1 MPRDRRDYFY
11 RKAKDEGYRSRA
23 AFKLKQINEKFKI
36 ITKGDAVVDLGAAP
50 GGWLQVAKELSGGKV
65 VGVDILPIEKM
76 EGMETIKGD
85 IRLDTTVDKIRDKL
99 KTPNETP
106 YLNTGTTG
114 IKEGADAVICD
125 AAPNLTGNWSY
136 DHARSIDLASS
147 ALECARKIL
156 KPGGKFVVKVFQG
169 DLFPDFLDKVRQSFV
184 IVKAYSPEAS
194 RKQSAE
200 IYVVGRELLSGA
212 VKMDGE
218 YAVTIEDIGANGD
231 GIAKINDFVVFV
243 KNAKKG
249 EKLKI
254 KIRFVKPNFAFGNI
268 IGQD

>member
-11 RKAKDEGYRSRA
+11 KKAKDEGYRSRA

-76 EGMETIKGD
+76 EGVETIKGD
-85 IRLDTTVDKIRDKL
+85 IRLDATVEKIRDKI
-99 KTPNETP
+99 K
-106 YLNTGTTG
+106 
-114 IKEGADAVICD
+114 KEGADAVICD

-136 DHARSIDLASS
+136 DHARSIDLAIS

-156 KPGGKFVVKVFQG
+156 KPGGKFAVKVFQG

-184 IVKAYSPEAS
+184 KVKAFSPAAS
-194 RKQSAE
+194 RAQSAE
-200 IYVVGRELLSGA
+200 IYVIGRELLSGA
-212 VKMDGE
+212 VKIGE
-218 YAVTIEDIGANGD
+218 EYTVTIEDIGANGD

-243 KNAKKG
+243 NNAKKD

-254 KIRFVKPNFAFGNI
+254 RIRFVKPHFAFGEKI
-268 IGQD
+268 EQD